1 MKARVVGQMVWPMGA
16 GTVIGGW
23 ISARTAQKSGSPITI
38 RVSFAIMALG
48 ALAALFEIVFVAQ
61 PEMPW
66 AVLALA
72 VYTTG
77 IGMLRPAMA
86 RLLMDFYPHSRG
98 MASSVL
104 NFLQTLFFALCSA
117 FIVPFLYG
125 DGAKYSAAIIVFSLL
140 TMLFWAASTQL
151 YLRSKHRA
159 ALKERSDEI
168 G

>member
-1 MKARVVGQMVWPMGA
+1 M
-16 GTVIGGW
+16 
-23 ISARTAQKSGSPITI
+23 TI
-38 RVSFAIMALG
+38 RVAFAIMALG
-48 ALAALFEIVFVAQ
+48 ALAALFEIVFVDQ

-66 AVLALA
+66 AVLPLA

-77 IGMLRPAMA
+77 IGMMRPAMSL
-86 RLLMDFYPHSRG
+86 LLMDFYPHSRG